1 MPIENEL
8 RYSIRDHRFDQTLRA
23 IDRELH
29 LGRFVLEPSDTRVH
43 ADTYFDRNEWLL
55 DNGWSLR
62 VRQSND
68 DVRVTLKRPLPTSVA
83 HGAVRDE
90 LENPR
95 DGSFADVVERIIR
108 ILGEAGALT
117 SKESTIRARLM
128 LEGVFTAFRSC
139 GLHDLFTVET
149 TRHAWVATFDGAN
162 VAEIVLDD
170 SSYNIGGAAE
180 IRPIRECRMEVELL
194 DPSNQD
200 LLGEFSR
207 CIQSRFGFEEVH
219 DSKFDRGMVYYST
232 RKLLDKMEVKIT
244 VKELD
249 DYRAIINYLDN
260 TEDFVRDYHFTKLS
274 YQRIADVYFDSAD
287 YKLFRAGCYLR
298 LREEQKIRE
307 LTFRRLTKDVKYGQV
322 LQQEIVARGDG
333 EAFSRAWR
341 LICDW
346 LVRTADVH
354 DYGGATDLTKIE
366 TTLQNLGLRR
376 VLEVDIV
383 RLPWRVSRIDPQ
395 KSWRSEN
402 ANHVAKVKYDQIS
415 YRRPGDEANVL
426 RNVEFEVAGV
436 GDQNAGLQEAQ
447 LAAYETFVSQFY
459 EACAHASS
467 DGRAVKEIYAKYF
480 HGMLG
485 LGIVDETPEWVADGR
500 LKVSLSSLL
509 RETSIRQHD
518 QAENS
523 PRQISKLTTQTS
535 RRNVPKIFISHSSE
549 DSGIALALIELLRL
563 ALSLPTS
570 DIRCTSVAGYG
581 LSAGVSI
588 ESVLRGDVGSAD
600 VFIGLLSRRSLHS
613 LYVLFELG
621 ARWGSGKPI
630 IPVLLSDVSP
640 SDLKGPLADIHS
652 IKISNSAAS
661 YDLISQVGDIL
672 MITPESPASVMRYA
686 ERLAGSVGSSGKPYR
701 AAAESDQLPEA

>member
-1 MPIENEL
+1 MPVESEL

-29 LGRFVLEPSDTRVH
+29 LGRFVLERSDTRVH
-43 ADTYFDRNEWLL
+43 VDTYFDCNEWLL

-68 DVRVTLKRPLPTSVA
+68 DVRATLKRPIPTSA
-83 HGAVRDE
+83 AYGTIRDE

-95 DGSFADVVERIIR
+95 DGSFVEVVERIIKV
-108 ILGEAGALT
+108 LCEAGALN
-117 SKESTIRARLM
+117 SQEPVIRARLM
-128 LEGVFTAFRSC
+128 LEGVFAAFRIC

-149 TRHAWVATFDGAN
+149 TRHVWIAVLNGTH

-170 SSYNIGGAAE
+170 SSYNIGGIAE
-180 IRPIRECRMEVELL
+180 LRPIRECRMEVELL

-200 LLGEFSR
+200 LLGELSR
-207 CIQSRFGFEEVH
+207 SIQSRFGFNEVH

-244 VKELD
+244 VKDLD
-249 DYRAIINYLDN
+249 DYSAIINYMDN
-260 TEDFVRDYHFTKLS
+260 TKDFVRDYHFAKLP
-274 YQRIADVYFDSAD
+274 YQRIADVYFDSAN

-298 LREEQKIRE
+298 LREERKIRE

-322 LQQEIVARGDG
+322 LQQEVVAKG
-333 EAFSRAWR
+333 EGESFNRAWR
-341 LICDW
+341 LISDW

-354 DYGGATDLTKIE
+354 ATEEAELTNVE
-366 TTLQNLGLRR
+366 ATLQKLGLQR

-383 RLPWRVSRIDPQ
+383 RLPWLVSRIDPQ
-395 KSWRSEN
+395 RSWRSEN

-415 YRRPGDEANVL
+415 YRRPSDEANVL

-436 GDQNAGLQEAQ
+436 GDPSAGLQEAQ
-447 LAAYETFVSQFY
+447 LEAYETFVSQFY

-467 DGRAVKEIYAKYF
+467 DGRAIKEIYAKYF
-480 HGMLG
+480 HGILG

-509 RETSIRQHD
+509 RETSIRHQD
-518 QAENS
+518 QAQSS
-523 PRQISKLTTQTS
+523 PRRISEVITHTS
-535 RRNVPKIFISHSSE
+535 SRNEPKIFISHSSE
-549 DSGIALALIELLRL
+549 DSSVALALIELLRL

-570 DIRCTSVAGYG
+570 DIRCTSVTGYG
-581 LSAGVSI
+581 LPAGVSI

-600 VFIGLLSRRSLHS
+600 VFIGLLSRKSLNS

-630 IPVLLSDVSP
+630 LPVLLSDVSP
-640 SDLKGPLADIHS
+640 SDLNGPLADLHAV
-652 IKISNSAAS
+652 KISDSAAS
-661 YDLISQVGDIL
+661 YHLITQVGEIL

-686 ERLAGSVGSSGKPYR
+686 ERLAESVGFSGTPG
-701 AAAESDQLPEA
+701 

>member
-8 RYSIRDHRFDQTLRA
+8 RYSIRDHRFDQTLRE
-23 IDRELH
+23 IGRELH
-29 LGRFVLEPSDTRVH
+29 FGRFVLAPSDTRVH
-43 ADTYFDRNEWLL
+43 VDTYFDRNEWLL
-55 DNGWSLR
+55 GNGWSLR

-68 DVRVTLKRPLPTSVA
+68 DVRVTLKRPIPNSVA
-83 HGAVRDE
+83 HGAMREE
-90 LENPR
+90 LESPR

-108 ILGEAGALT
+108 ILNESGALDGIG
-117 SKESTIRARLM
+117 SAIRTRLM
-128 LEGVFTAFRSC
+128 LEGVFAAFRSC

-149 TRHAWVATFDGAN
+149 TRHVWIAALNGKN

-170 SSYNIGGAAE
+170 SSYHIGGVAE
-180 IRPIRECRMEVELL
+180 VRPIRECRMEVELL
-194 DPSNQD
+194 DPASQD
-200 LLGEFSR
+200 LLGELSR
-207 CIQSRFGFEEVH
+207 CIQSRFGFEEVY

-249 DYRAIINYLDN
+249 DYGAIISYMDN

-298 LREEQKIRE
+298 LREEHKIRE

-322 LQQEIVARGDG
+322 LQQEIVAKG
-333 EAFSRAWR
+333 EGESFSRAWG

-346 LVRTADVH
+346 LVRTACVH
-354 DYGGATDLTKIE
+354 DSGEATDLMNIE
-366 TTLQNLGLRR
+366 ATLQDLGLRR

-395 KSWRSEN
+395 RSWRSEN

-447 LAAYETFVSQFY
+447 LEAYETFVSQFY

-485 LGIVDETPEWVADGR
+485 LGIVDEAPEWVADGR

-518 QAENS
+518 QAESS
-523 PRQISKLTTQTS
+523 PRRISKITPQASS
-535 RRNVPKIFISHSSE
+535 RNGPKIFISHSSE
-549 DSGIALALIELLRL
+549 DSDIALALIELLRL
-563 ALSLPTS
+563 ALSLQAS
-570 DIRCTSVAGYG
+570 DIRCTSVKGYG
-581 LSAGVSI
+581 LPAGVSI
-588 ESVLRGDVGSAD
+588 GSVLRGDVGSAD
-600 VFIGLLSRRSLHS
+600 VFLGLLSRKSLQS

-621 ARWGSGKPI
+621 ARWGSGKAI
-630 IPVLLSDVSP
+630 LPVLLSDVSS
-640 SDLKGPLADIHS
+640 SDLTGPLADVHA
-652 IKISNSAAS
+652 IKISDSAAS
-661 YDLISQVGDIL
+661 YDLIDRVGDIL
-672 MITPESPASVMRYA
+672 MITPESPASVIRYV
-686 ERLAGSVGSSGKPYR
+686 ERLAESVGSSGTPG
-701 AAAESDQLPEA
+701 